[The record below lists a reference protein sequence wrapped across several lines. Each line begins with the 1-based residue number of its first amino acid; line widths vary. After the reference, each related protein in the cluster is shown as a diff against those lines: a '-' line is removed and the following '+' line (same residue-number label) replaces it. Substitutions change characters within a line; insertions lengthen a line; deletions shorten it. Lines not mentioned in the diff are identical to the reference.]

1 MVTVII
7 VLKNGYS
14 FEVECKEFT
23 ASRSII
29 DGSLSEL
36 DIKGCSRN
44 IPLYVDVNE
53 VAAIYQK
60 ELK

>member
-7 VLKNGYS
+7 VLKNGYT

-23 ASRSII
+23 ASRSVM
-29 DGSLSEL
+29 DGSLAGW
-36 DIKGCSRN
+36 DIKGCSKN